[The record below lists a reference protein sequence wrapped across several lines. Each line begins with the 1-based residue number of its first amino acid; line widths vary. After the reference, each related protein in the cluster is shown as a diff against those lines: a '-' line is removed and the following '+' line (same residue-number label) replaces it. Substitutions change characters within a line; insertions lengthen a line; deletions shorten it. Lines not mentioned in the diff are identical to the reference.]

1 VKVLYLLTD
10 GAAVAP
16 TELIEMQALE
26 HEVEIIDLTEPNVSY
41 ESVVKKIFDV
51 DKVIS
56 W

>member
-1 VKVLYLLTD
+1 MYLLTD

-16 TELIEMQALE
+16 TQLIEMQALE
-26 HEVEIIDLTEPNVSY
+26 HEVEIVDLTEPDVSY

-51 DKVIS
+51 DRVVS

>member
-1 VKVLYLLTD
+1 MKVLYLLTD

-16 TELIEMQALE
+16 TQLIEMQALE
-26 HEVEIIDLTEPNVSY
+26 HEVEIVDLTEPDVSY

-51 DKVIS
+51 DRVVS

>member
-1 VKVLYLLTD
+1 MKILYLLTD

-16 TELIEMQALE
+16 TQLIEMQALE
-26 HEVEIIDLTEPNVSY
+26 HEVEIVDLTEPDVSY

-51 DKVIS
+51 DRVVS

>member
-1 VKVLYLLTD
+1 VKILYLLTD

-16 TELIEMQALE
+16 TQLIEMQALE
-26 HEVEIIDLTEPNVSY
+26 HEVEIVDLTEPDVSY

-51 DKVIS
+51 DRVVS